1 MTVKME
7 LKRIYEVSY
16 YMGIDRKYIE
26 PYGSFMAKISLEA
39 LKENKIK
46 GSRLILVTAITP
58 TPAGEGKT
66 TTSIGLSMGINRLGY
81 RSVLAIRQPS
91 LGPVFGIKG
100 GATGGGRA
108 TVEPS
113 QDINLHFTG
122 DFHAIESAHNLLS
135 AMINNHIFHDL
146 SPTIDPKRVVWRR
159 TIDMNDR
166 SLRQVV
172 VGLGKGNGAVY
183 EDGFDIVPASEVMSI
198 VALSKSYAELKER
211 LGKILTGFTRN
222 GEPVYAR
229 DIKANGAMAAL
240 LKNAMKPN
248 LVQTSE
254 NTPALVHAGPFGN
267 IALGTNSLVADMLG
281 LAYSDYFVTE
291 AGFGTDLGAEKFFN
305 VISRIGG
312 FAPNAAVVVASVRA
326 LKHHGGAKKLDEE
339 NAEALARGFENLR
352 YHVNNVRKFGV
363 NPVIAVNRF
372 SSDTE
377 KELNVLENMMDSEKI
392 EWALSEVYEKG
403 SSGGMELVEKVIK
416 EADRNPDPQIK
427 YTYEINDSVEE
438 KIEKIARKVY
448 GARNV
453 VYTKEAQDSLRM
465 IEKLGFS
472 DLFVCMAKTPLS
484 ISDDPRA
491 MNVPED
497 FDITVRDV
505 RVMAGAGYVVPILGD
520 IITMPGL
527 PKEPAAYKID
537 LTEDGRITGL

>member
-1 MTVKME
+1 MVVKIE
-7 LKRIYEVSY
+7 LKQIYEVSDY
-16 YMGIDRKYIE
+16 IGLERKYIE

-39 LKENKIK
+39 LKENKKK

-66 TTSIGLSMGINRLGY
+66 TTSIGLSMGINRLEY

-172 VGLGKGNGAVY
+172 VGLGKGNGAIY

-211 LGKILTGFTRN
+211 LGKILTGFTKK

-267 IALGTNSLVADMLG
+267 IALGTNSIVADMLG

-372 SSDTE
+372 FSDTE